1 MPMETLTLPKDVVS
15 AIRTYARRERKSV
28 EELFLDWLGQSY
40 GFRRVHVVGKRT
52 VSFVRRRRSIPQ
64 DLIDIT
70 GVISL
75 PSEKSDD
82 ELVREAILQKYEN
95 LK

>member
-15 AIRTYARRERKSV
+15 AVRTYARRERKSV

-40 GFRRVHVVGKRT
+40 GFRRAHVVGKRT
-52 VSFVRRRRSIPQ
+52 VSFVRRRRSIHQ
-64 DLIDIT
+64 YIIDIT

>member
-1 MPMETLTLPKDVVS
+1 MPMETLTLPKDLVS
-15 AIRTYARRERKSV
+15 AARSYAQRERKSV

-40 GFRRVHVVGKRT
+40 GFRRVHVVGKRD
-52 VSFVRRRRSIPQ
+52 VSLVRRRRSIPQ

-82 ELVREAILQKYEN
+82 ELVREAILQKYES